1 MKRFT
6 RTSIQLALITL
17 SHWALA
23 VTDTREDFSNHTII
37 SVANL
42 SGQLCTLADI
52 DLNGVTITRNAP
64 PSILANQ
71 TERSFWVS
79 DQAVNLFFRKNGVE
93 MTFVCGDEKFKIT
106 SFQHACNL
114 LPFGEIRSNTSG
126 QLKIEYKALKG
137 HCFNGSPGVIMWQIS
152 NRIPRPNYGKPDSQ
166 ITTPGQQ
173 TTKTSEE

>member
-1 MKRFT
+1 MKRHHH
-6 RTSIQLALITL
+6 IIATL
-17 SHWALA
+17 LLMLSSHRALA
-23 VTDTREDFSNHTII
+23 ITDTRVDFSNHTII

-71 TERSFWVS
+71 SERSFWVS
-79 DQAVNLFFRKNGVE
+79 DQGVNLFFHKNGVE
-93 MTFVCGDEKFKIT
+93 MTFVCGNEKFKLT

-114 LPFGEIRSNTSG
+114 LPFGEIRGNTSG

-137 HCFNGSPGVIMWQIS
+137 HCLNGSPGVIMWQIS
-152 NRIPRPNYGKPDSQ
+152 NKVPRPDTHVLMNKPSH
-166 ITTPGQQ
+166 
-173 TTKTSEE
+173 